1 MLESLQLTEALH
13 LDALHAEREWRHLD
27 FQRSLYC
34 GLARDTGWTWECQR
48 FGRDPCSIDLFEKRT
63 APSATPKRLLG
74 ISCIKNRLSQT
85 TEATLGDGGNA
96 GQWAR
101 AGKKPRYPVSLRS
114 LRSHVIDVAVAS
126 RRIQDVPMNR
136 CALCAPPLEIFGNVY
151 LP

>member
-1 MLESLQLTEALH
+1 MQNDSGATSTIPILQSSAGH
-13 LDALHAEREWRHLD
+13 RLDMGMSAFRPGPMFNR
-27 FQRSLYC
+27 
-34 GLARDTGWTWECQR
+34 
-48 FGRDPCSIDLFEKRT
+48 PFEKRT

-85 TEATLGDGGNA
+85 TEATLGDGENA

-114 LRSHVIDVAVAS
+114 LRCHVIDVAVAS